1 MIFSIMILSYG
12 RLEMT
17 TSKAL
22 GTQIVNALLVTND
35 NAERG
40 VALVQELNK
49 LITHEE
55 EQFQFLLQVVADH
68 RRQFSSC
75 QKSLLHGQSSASNMN

>member
-1 MIFSIMILSYG
+1 MILSYG